1 MEGFIAVSP
10 GHAGVI
16 IWIVWIL
23 IGLFEGL
30 VASKVL
36 GGRRIA
42 FLDAVVGMV
51 AAAIGGILS
60 TNFIGDT
67 PMMLFLIS
75 ILAAIFT
82 SALVLWLAG
91 MIFYKDSEEMDR

>member
-1 MEGFIAVSP
+1 MEHLIAISP
-10 GHAGVI
+10 GHAGIV
-16 IWIVWIL
+16 IWIVWVL

-42 FLDAVVGMV
+42 FLDAVVGIV
-51 AAAIGGILS
+51 SAAIGGILS

-67 PMMLFLIS
+67 PMMLFLTS
-75 ILAAIFT
+75 VLAAIFA
-82 SALVLWLAG
+82 SALALWLVG
-91 MIFYKDSEEMDR
+91 LIFYKDSEDMDR